1 MEATMNQE
9 RMIEILKASEAFLEG
24 HFLLTSGKHS
34 NGYVQCAKV
43 LRYPEY
49 AEEIIGCVI
58 EKIKDLE
65 IDMIVGPAMG
75 GVIVA
80 YEMGRQMKKEA
91 VFTERV
97 EGDMKLRRGFEIPKG
112 AKVLIAEDVVTTGK
126 STLETKK
133 VIESLGGKVIAAACM
148 VDRRSADQ
156 EVDLPVYS
164 AIKLDIATY
173 DQENCPICEKGIEL
187 VKPGSR
193 KLKV

>member
-1 MEATMNQE
+1 MNTE
-9 RMIEILKASEAFLEG
+9 RIINILKKSDAFLEG

-49 AEEIIGCVI
+49 AEEILGYVI
-58 EKIKDLE
+58 EQIKNLD
-65 IDMIVGPAMG
+65 IDIVVGPAMG
-75 GVIVA
+75 GIIVA

-91 VFTERV
+91 IFTERV
-97 EGDMKLRRGFEIPKG
+97 DGDMKLRRGFEIPKG
-112 AKVLIAEDVVTTGK
+112 ANVLIAEDVVTTGK
-126 STLETKK
+126 STLETRK

-148 VDRRSADQ
+148 VDRRSQ
-156 EVDLPVYS
+156 EQKLDFPVYS
-164 AIKLDIATY
+164 AIKLNIATY
-173 DQENCPICEKGIEL
+173 DSESCPICDEGIEL

>member
-1 MEATMNQE
+1 MSRE
-9 RMIEILKASEAFLEG
+9 RIIELLKSADAFLQG

-43 LRYPEY
+43 LRYPDY
-49 AEEIIGCVI
+49 AEEIIGYVV
-58 EKIKDLE
+58 EQIKDLD
-65 IDMIVGPAMG
+65 IDLIVGPAMG

-91 VFTERV
+91 IFTERV
-97 EGDMKLRRGFEIPKG
+97 DNEMKLRRGFEIPKG
-112 AKVLIAEDVVTTGK
+112 TKVLIAEDVVTTGK

-133 VIESLGGKVIAAACM
+133 VIEELGGEVVAAACM
-148 VDRRSADQ
+148 VDRRSPDQ
-156 EVDLPVYS
+156 KLDFPVYS
-164 AIKLDIATY
+164 SIKLDIETY
-173 DQENCPICEKGIEL
+173 ESENCPICKEGIEL

>member
-1 MEATMNQE
+1 MSRE
-9 RMIEILKASEAFLEG
+9 RIVEILKGSDAFLEG

-43 LRYPEY
+43 LRHPEY
-49 AEEIIGCVI
+49 AEEIIGYVI
-58 EKIKDLE
+58 EQIKNLD
-65 IDMIVGPAMG
+65 IDIIVGPAMG

-91 VFTERV
+91 IFTERV
-97 EGDMKLRRGFEIPKG
+97 DREMKLRRGFEIPKG
-112 AKVLIAEDVVTTGK
+112 ANVLIAEDVVTTGK
-126 STLETKK
+126 STLEAKK
-133 VIESLGGKVIAAACM
+133 IIESLGGKVMAAACM
-148 VDRRSADQ
+148 VDRRSQDQ
-156 EVDLPVYS
+156 ELDFPVYA

-173 DQENCPICEKGIEL
+173 DSESCPICKEGIEL